1 MTNLGVPL
9 VMFKRLQAASFISLD
24 ANVAKRRSC
33 MISNSTERCTCI
45 PTLPRCVCCL
55 SLSSSCVLCC
65 CCRRCVWS
73 AWGLWG
79 RGSEC
84 ALLRGL
90 CDWAPPADRWSN
102 GCANWSGTESRPW
115 TAKRQGDRGNSL
127 AWKQRH
133 TFKQNEKKEK
143 LLKWSTQ
150 KRWEIKNSLKVVA
163 SQLTH
168 LKVNKSAF
176 PM

>member
-9 VMFKRLQAASFISLD
+9 IMFKRLQAASFISLD

-33 MISNSTERCTCI
+33 MISNSNERCTCI

-79 RGSEC
+79 RGSER

-115 TAKRQGDRGNSL
+115 TAKRQGDKEEIHLRESKDIRSNKMKRKKSYSNEAHKKGERL
-127 AWKQRH
+127 KIVWK
-133 TFKQNEKKEK
+133 
-143 LLKWSTQ
+143 ST
-150 KRWEIKNSLKVVA
+150 KVH
-163 SQLTH
+163 SQCNHQVVL
-168 LKVNKSAF
+168 
-176 PM
+176 